1 MAELD
6 LDATRESFLFMEPH
20 GFFDEFEK
28 NEEITAPLVQPLLA
42 FRANLQSA
50 ILVGAIPFQLAHSGV
65 LDQRFN
71 QLVIAENIRNRSN
84 APETE
89 DGKRE
94 RELISRK
101 SAKERMDAEMQN
113 QEVINKHAQST
124 LNVLAGHLMSNDFQ
138 SSAQELLRQIIV
150 MCWGAFEI
158 IANDGLRVV
167 LNIKPSVFRAIVETR
182 PYRDSF
188 SSRVLIDA
196 LERDSLRRNHSR
208 S

>member
-1 MAELD
+1 M
-6 LDATRESFLFMEPH
+6 
-20 GFFDEFEK
+20 
-28 NEEITAPLVQPLLA
+28 
-42 FRANLQSA
+42 
-50 ILVGAIPFQLAHSGV
+50 SGV